1 MRVKSPGTILIV
13 DDEEDIN
20 LSLRL
25 LLRPHYKSVFTETN
39 PYHLPRLLRQYE
51 PDVILLDM
59 NFSKGKADGGEGLSW
74 LRKVKEL
81 RPSVQVIMITAYS
94 DVPMA
99 VEAIKSGAADFV
111 EKPWRNEKLL
121 STLRTVFELSRSVSQ
136 LRDAQHVGKHMS
148 ETLDQPYS
156 EVIGTSRAMQ
166 AVLQMVDKVAA
177 TDANV
182 LILGEN
188 GTGKEVIAR
197 AIHRRSPRH
206 QYTFV
211 AADMGAIPESL
222 FESEMFGHRKGAF
235 TGAIEERSG
244 RFQLAHRG
252 TLFLDEV
259 GNISLAMQSKLLQ
272 ALQTHSVMPVGSDK
286 PVEVDIRVICAT
298 NQSLNEMIA
307 QGKFREDLLYRIN
320 TVEIR
325 LPALRER
332 GEDVDLLT
340 DHFLRV
346 YAKKYHK
353 EDLVI
358 DDGVRHRIRGYAW
371 PGNVR
376 ELRHMIERAVILC
389 DGNTIKRHDFNMIDR
404 PVIMGG
410 QGSSF
415 NLLENEKK
423 LVFEALEKYD
433 GNISKTAQA
442 LGLTRA
448 ALYRRLEKFG
458 IQP

>member
-1 MRVKSPGTILIV
+1 MRVKQPGTILIV

-20 LSLRL
+20 LSLKL
-25 LLRPHYKSVFTETN
+25 LLRQHYKSVFTENN

-51 PDVILLDM
+51 PDVVLLDM
-59 NFSKGKADGGEGLSW
+59 NFSKGKSDGAEGLSW

-81 RPSVQVIMITAYS
+81 RPATHVIMITAYS

-111 EKPWRNEKLL
+111 EKPWRNEKLI
-121 STLRTVFELSRSVSQ
+121 STVRTVFELSQSQNKLHEAQSVGR
-136 LRDAQHVGKHMS
+136 LMS
-148 ETLDQPYS
+148 ETLDQPFS
-156 EVIGTSRAMQ
+156 EIIGTSKVMQ
-166 AVLQMVDKVAA
+166 HVMHMAEKVAM

-197 AIHRRSPRH
+197 AIHRKSARSH
-206 QYTFV
+206 KVFI

-235 TGAIEERSG
+235 TGAIEDRSG
-244 RFQLAHRG
+244 RFQLAHGG
-252 TLFLDEV
+252 TLFLDEI
-259 GNISLAMQSKLLQ
+259 GNIPMSMQSKLLQ
-272 ALQTHSVMPVGSDK
+272 ALQTHSIMPVGGDR
-286 PVEVDIRVICAT
+286 PVQVDIRVICAT
-298 NQSLNEMIA
+298 NQSLKEMIA
-307 QGKFREDLLYRIN
+307 KGTFREDLLYRIN
-320 TVEIR
+320 TVE
-325 LPALRER
+325 LKVPPLRER
-332 GEDVDLLT
+332 GDDIALLT
-340 DHFLRV
+340 DYFLKV

-353 EDLVI
+353 EDITI
-358 DDGVRHRIRGYAW
+358 DSSVHSRIREYGW

-389 DGNTIKRHDFNMIDR
+389 DGDVITRHDFNIIDA
-404 PVIMGG
+404 PVQAPG
-410 QGSSF
+410 QTATF

-423 LVFEALEKYD
+423 LVYEALEKYD
-433 GNISKTAQA
+433 GNISRAAQA

-458 IQP
+458 MS